1 MFWRKCGKLMVNP
14 DGKLSNCPECPCGYY
29 GLFVL
34 EYYMH
39 SLDNRPSGTEIYR
52 CPGDPK
58 LDWLYSDFCFK
69 RIVVFPAHV
78 VDNELKP
85 YQYAYNVGGMPIGFD
100 RYTCI
105 PISRQAQP
113 DGTVAD
119 DQELELEYY
128 MTCDYTSNPP
138 VYAKIDYLVHIY
150 RIGDCFDNYDDFAIF
165 FYSGCGVLP
174 DAMTGKFP
182 DIFGTVN
189 WDGVWYETATRDAA
203 NCINTSWNTYA
214 DKLYRPRCVVHL
226 TNHSFSYNFYPTHK
240 LKEHTGAPADGG
252 TPGVYGMHIVNR
264 YCENGPD
271 GAQYVVD
278 YEIGT
283 EHWCPS
289 CNSPWGAWYFSCCDW
304 WDGSVPA
311 LDSVNSW
318 DAAAVDDD
326 TKYCVDFSDTGGDN
340 ITTIPGTSRPM
351 CATCTTEAYYGS
363 YIMSYN
369 NFRWRQRQ
377 YCVLS
382 IEKTNDTPENA
393 TGIVCCILAY
403 SQKTNDEYC
412 IEKDK
417 IEYVYNQD
425 IVTFKFDTEYRFPT
439 CDNIKPWIFL
449 NERSDCVD
457 VCVDNGANGDD
468 PNVGPHGWHETTEF
482 FYTRLAVIRYSF
494 E

>member
-34 EYYMH
+34 EYYTH
-39 SLDNRPSGTEIYR
+39 AYVDGYPDHAGPR

-58 LDWLYSDFCFK
+58 QEWWYQDFCTK
-69 RIVVFPAHV
+69 QLDVFPAHV
-78 VDNELKP
+78 VNNEIRP
-85 YQYAYNVGGMPIGFD
+85 YGLTWIIPFVDESI
-100 RYTCI
+100 CI
-105 PISRQAQP
+105 PVSRMAQP

-119 DQELELEYY
+119 TELDLDYY
-128 MTCDYTSNPP
+128 TTCDDGSP
-138 VYAKIDYLVHIY
+138 AKLACKVRIY

-174 DAMTGKFP
+174 DAVTGKFP
-182 DIFGTVN
+182 DIFQTSQMG
-189 WDGVWYETATRDAA
+189 DYSYEAPTSAA
-203 NCINTSWNTYA
+203 SNCINTNWNTYA

-226 TNHSFSYNFYPTHK
+226 TNHSFSYNFYPTHT
-240 LKEHTGAPADGG
+240 LKEHTGSPADGG
-252 TPGVYGMHIVNR
+252 TPGVYGMRIVNR
-264 YCENGPD
+264 YCENEPD
-271 GAQYVVD
+271 GSQYVVD

-304 WDGSVPA
+304 WDGSIPA

-326 TKYCVDFSDTGGDN
+326 TKYCVADSDTGGDN
-340 ITTIPGTSRPM
+340 ITTIPGTSNPM
-351 CATCTTEAYYGS
+351 CAACTTEAYYGS
-363 YIMSYN
+363 YVMSYD

-393 TGIVCCILAY
+393 TGVVCCIVAY